1 MTISFRFGRTASS
14 TAMLS
19 ALVTTVRSWR
29 VASARATSVVVVPP
43 VSPTDVPSSTSSAAA
58 RAIRCF
64 SSLRPV
70 R

>member
-1 MTISFRFGRTASS
+1 
-14 TAMLS
+14 MLS
-19 ALVTTVRSWR
+19 ALVTTVTSWR

-43 VSPTDVPSSTSSAAA
+43 VSPTEVPSATSSPAA